1 MPYNRLT
8 MKYHRQAYGLP
19 KFEPF
24 QFAELTYSLHARHR
38 SAEKSINLPKS
49 LNSRD
54 CTVFEIEVTDVR
66 KFALRTH
73 YNQTFDL
80 CMAVD
85 VNGFVRTVWLN
96 RKNDRHATLNKKLYD
111 RP

>member
-1 MPYNRLT
+1 

-19 KFEPF
+19 KFAPF
-24 QFAELTYSLHARHR
+24 AMFLRYSDHAKARA
-38 SAEKSINLPKS
+38 AEKGIDSLPDTII
-49 LNSRD
+49 SRD
-54 CTVFEIEVTDVR
+54 CTVFEIEDTDIR

-73 YNQTFDL
+73 YDSVNDL

-85 VNGFVRTVWLN
+85 EKGLVRTVWLN
-96 RKNDRHATLNKKLYD
+96 RKNDRHCTLNKRLYD